1 MKSSW
6 LLLLG
11 AKTVSTLGS
20 RLTIVAMPLIA
31 ILLLNATPFEMGVLE
46 GSALLPSAL
55 LSPFIGALIDRR
67 SKRNMLIVANCVS
80 AMAMSTIV
88 IAHHYH
94 VLTIVLLTVIAFCAA
109 TIGMAEDLALF
120 SFIPK
125 VVERSYLAV
134 ANSYFR
140 SITAGAKVAGTALAG
155 LLIAALTAPGTIA
168 VDAAT
173 FIIAALCISLIPI
186 VDSGSV
192 EIGVQLSY
200 FAGLRDGFRF
210 VVRNAEFITVVLTAV
225 FVNLFG
231 SSFDAIGSLFI
242 VRDLHVPAAWYAAAL
257 TAGAAAGALGALASG
272 KVSKLFD
279 IRVLLAMGVG
289 LVAISLLV
297 IALLQGTPETVAIA
311 FGGCCAVTSFG
322 SILVSV
328 ALGTILQE
336 SAPEN
341 ILGSVAGIF
350 TAIMSGIAPIG
361 AVGAGLLGTLVGLRY
376 TLIGSAA
383 GLLAVSLLLSA
394 YCEISAR
401 SRYGSAR

>member
-1 MKSSW
+1 MNSSW

-11 AKTVSTLGS
+11 AKTISTLGS

-31 ILLLNATPFEMGVLE
+31 ILLLNATPLEMGVLE
-46 GSALLPSAL
+46 GSALLPSAV
-55 LSPFIGALIDRR
+55 LSPFIGALIDRH

-80 AMAMSTIV
+80 GVALSTIV
-88 IAHHYH
+88 IAHHFH
-94 VLTIVLLTVIAFCAA
+94 ALSIILLTGIAFCAA
-109 TIGMAEDLALF
+109 TIGMAEEIALF

-125 VVERSYLAV
+125 IVERSYLAV

-140 SITAGAKVAGTALAG
+140 SVTAGAKVAGTALAG
-155 LLIAALTAPGTIA
+155 VLIASLTAAGTVA

-173 FIIAALCISLIPI
+173 FIIAAFCISLIPI
-186 VDSGSV
+186 ADSKPG
-192 EIGVQLSY
+192 EIGAQTPYL
-200 FAGLRDGFRF
+200 AGLREGFRF
-210 VVRNAEFITVVLTAV
+210 VTRNAEFVTIVVAAV

-231 SSFDAIGSLFI
+231 ASFDAIGSLFI

-289 LVAISLLV
+289 LVAISLLG
-297 IALLQGTPETVAIA
+297 ISLLKGTPENVAIV
-311 FGGCCAVTSFG
+311 FGVCCAVTSFG

-336 SAPEN
+336 SAPPN

-350 TAIMSGIAPIG
+350 TAIMSGIAPIS
-361 AVGAGLLGTLVGLRY
+361 AVGAGLLGSLVGLRY

-383 GLLAVSLLLSA
+383 GLLAVSLMLSA
-394 YCEISAR
+394 YCVISIR
-401 SRYGSAR
+401 SRYPSAR